1 MLQTSGVAAA
11 IVEQRKRGTKLVLVV
26 VGVGKATARGVAVMV
41 VCGNWPAPLC
51 QSER

>member
-1 MLQTSGVAAA
+1 MAQASGMVAA
-11 IVEQRKRGTKLVLVV
+11 IVEQRKRGTEVAVLAAVM
-26 VGVGKATARGVAVMV
+26 GAEARGVAVMV